1 MPLQYLQADDDLL
14 QKIITPASGITSTY
28 PASVAVWLTIAT
40 KIIEGVSNFLGVT
53 LSINL
58 RPVLI
63 KPECS
68 ATPTPS
74 IATSTT
80 PSGAKPVNVFTIE
93 DKKVANESLASM
105 LLIIM
110 ASPVRGS
117 IASNVTLENHQDK
130 NRLITWQ
137 TKR

>member
-1 MPLQYLQADDDLL
+1 
-14 QKIITPASGITSTY
+14 
-28 PASVAVWLTIAT
+28 
-40 KIIEGVSNFLGVT
+40 
-53 LSINL
+53 
-58 RPVLI
+58 
-63 KPECS
+63 
-68 ATPTPS
+68 
-74 IATSTT
+74 
-80 PSGAKPVNVFTIE
+80 
-93 DKKVANESLASM
+93 M